1 MCTVGGARLVLDMAM
16 KFAKFF
22 KRLTEMIDRL
32 SDHLGYLME
41 FAKIVDELLIQTT
54 TASAYHS
61 LMKFSQEAHHVFI
74 AKSCRKRTIILL
86 RTLVVCNGN
95 LIR

>member
-32 SDHLGYLME
+32 SDHLGYLVE
-41 FAKIVDELLIQTT
+41 FVKTVDEALVQTT
-54 TASAYHS
+54 TTSVYRS
-61 LMKFSQEAHHVFI
+61 LMMFFREVHLVFV
-74 AKSCRKRTIILL
+74 AKSCRKRTIIFL
-86 RTLVVCNGN
+86 RTLVVCNGS